1 MPSLTETIDNAL
13 SAVGSQ
19 AEDHLRGLIGEFEA
33 LDLADEERVAAL
45 ATAIA
50 AIASTYHRRHAE
62 VYLEA
67 IRSWAVEIAEAL
79 RPRPTL
85 LRHIP
90 DPRATEKSAHRLS
103 SGLDALLEDMRARG
117 LDIRNRLIT
126 ELAVVA
132 RLLGRHDPETIG
144 IALMAV
150 TRALADPAYHAGDAV
165 GVPLRAVA
173 PAAAAEMDLA
183 TEPSQGTA

>member
-33 LDLADEERVAAL
+33 LNLADEERVAAL
-45 ATAIA
+45 ATAIT

-85 LRHIP
+85 LRRIP
-90 DPRATEKSAHRLS
+90 DLDAIEKCARRLS
-103 SGLDALLEDMRARG
+103 TGLDALLDDMRARG

-132 RLLGRHDPETIG
+132 RLLGRHDPETIA

-150 TRALADPAYHAGDAV
+150 TRALADPAYRAGDAV
-165 GVPLRAVA
+165 RVPLRAVA
-173 PAAAAEMDLA
+173 PAVAAEVDLA